1 MGTNLRKQLE
11 EAYEAYHEALKTR
24 DLKAFA
30 RAVAMPPE
38 FMDDDFA
45 AEFEEFAEFMT
56 SESPE
61 PGDMQF
67 LAIKTIGDDL
77 AGYYCMWKPEEEPGS
92 ICVALTRF
100 AKTGEGWKVQP
111 GGGTS
116 SFEPPAGQDV
126 KALAMERVESDPV
139 LELTARGEDAGA
151 PPFDRDVSAVLEC
164 FAYDCQL
171 DMAVNGVKLA
181 YGGGSS
187 YGLRLF
193 GAAEGA
199 PPAEPGLLKVGPNRI
214 DVKYRRT
221 AEGSPLTVELY
232 IQPAG
237 RCLRMVG
244 GKPAGEMSATFTI
257 ARKPTE
263 QLTADEIE
271 CVEVVDE

>member
-1 MGTNLRKQLE
+1 MVIQMIYIYATLELSNTIQIIHTACKREIVDTPIKQFIGYTGGREYPQWSYLWSHPD
-11 EAYEAYHEALKTR
+11 AKTAQGIR
-24 DLKAFA
+24 
-30 RAVAMPPE
+30 M
-38 FMDDDFA
+38 
-45 AEFEEFAEFMT
+45 
-56 SESPE
+56 
-61 PGDMQF
+61 
-67 LAIKTIGDDL
+67 TIGDDL
-77 AGYYCMWKPEEEPGS
+77 AGYYSMWKPEEDPQS

-100 AKTGEGWKVQP
+100 ARTGEAWKVQP
-111 GGGTS
+111 WGGMC
-116 SFEPPAGQDV
+116 SFEPQAGQDV

-139 LELTARGEDAGA
+139 LELTPRGADVEE
-151 PPFDRDVSAVLEC
+151 PPFDLDVSIVLEC

-171 DMAVNGVKLA
+171 EMTVNGVKLA

-187 YGLRLF
+187 YGQRLF
-193 GAAEGA
+193 GAAEGV

-263 QLTADEIE
+263 QLTADEID
-271 CVEVVDE
+271 CVEVVDQ